1 MIPQITAD
9 EVQNAINEKKDV
21 VLLDVRTPEEY
32 SRGKIEGSLNISVE
46 NIPDQIISS
55 VPDKNKTIYVY
66 CLSGSRSEVAVAM
79 MKQLG
84 FTNVFTMTNGL
95 LMWRSKKYPLVLMYF
110 FIYIYRYILSI
121 KSF

>member
-1 MIPQITAD
+1 MLQSNIPQITTD
-9 EVQNAINEKKDV
+9 DVQKAINEKKDI

-32 SRGKIEGSLNISVE
+32 SRGKIDGSINISVE
-46 NIPDQIISS
+46 NIHGQIVST

-84 FTNVFTMTNGL
+84 YNNAFSMTSGL
-95 LMWRSKKYPLVLMYF
+95 LMWRSKKYPL
-110 FIYIYRYILSI
+110 ST
-121 KSF
+121 

>member
-95 LMWRSKKYPLVLMYF
+95 LMWRSKKYPLV
-110 FIYIYRYILSI
+110 
-121 KSF
+121 